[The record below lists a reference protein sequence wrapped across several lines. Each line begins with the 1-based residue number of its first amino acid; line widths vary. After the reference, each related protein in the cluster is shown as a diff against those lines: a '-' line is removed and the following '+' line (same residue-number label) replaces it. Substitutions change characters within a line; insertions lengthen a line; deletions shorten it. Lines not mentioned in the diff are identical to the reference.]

1 MGYTRG
7 IEWKNVNVLCSKFT
21 PTAFLMLR
29 FITQL
34 KSILSGA
41 PVALVVLNHVSVCS
55 ISYGLISIKLA
66 DNDVVFHSQERRIHH
81 LPRCSDDPCL
91 LWLLAN
97 IFFFYI
103 YLFREGSSSDHI
115 HTVTH
120 IHNWKLPNL
129 ICWQLIGVGVKG
141 LAQWHFSDGNE
152 GGVSAI
158 FFTFPTQIFPAGLG
172 DWTGDPTVTSSLL

>member
-41 PVALVVLNHVSVCS
+41 PVALVVLNHVGVCN

-66 DNDVVFHSQERRIHH
+66 GNDVVFHSQVRRIYH

-91 LWLLAN
+91 L
-97 IFFFYI
+97 
-103 YLFREGSSSDHI
+103 
-115 HTVTH
+115 
-120 IHNWKLPNL
+120 
-129 ICWQLIGVGVKG
+129 
-141 LAQWHFSDGNE
+141 
-152 GGVSAI
+152 
-158 FFTFPTQIFPAGLG
+158 
-172 DWTGDPTVTSSLL
+172 

>member
-1 MGYTRG
+1 M
-7 IEWKNVNVLCSKFT
+7 
-21 PTAFLMLR
+21 MLFSIVR
-29 FITQL
+29 KEEFITYL
-34 KSILSGA
+34 AAVMILA
-41 PVALVVLNHVSVCS
+41 YC
-55 ISYGLISIKLA
+55 
-66 DNDVVFHSQERRIHH
+66 DC
-81 LPRCSDDPCL
+81 LPTFF
-91 LWLLAN
+91 
-97 IFFFYI
+97 FFFYI

-141 LAQWHFSDGNE
+141 LAQWHFIDGNE

-172 DWTGDPTVTSSLL
+172 D

>member
-97 IFFFYI
+97 IFFFTFI
-103 YLFREGSSSDHI
+103 YSGKVLLLITSTQSHTFTTGSCPIWSAGNWLGLGLRALLNGTSVMVMREG
-115 HTVTH
+115 
-120 IHNWKLPNL
+120 
-129 ICWQLIGVGVKG
+129 
-141 LAQWHFSDGNE
+141 
-152 GGVSAI
+152 
-158 FFTFPTQIFPAGLG
+158 
-172 DWTGDPTVTSSLL
+172 